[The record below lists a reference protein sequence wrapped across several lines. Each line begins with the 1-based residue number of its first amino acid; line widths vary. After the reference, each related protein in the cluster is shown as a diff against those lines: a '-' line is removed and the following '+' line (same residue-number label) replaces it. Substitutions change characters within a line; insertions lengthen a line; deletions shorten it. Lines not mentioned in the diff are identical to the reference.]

1 MAETAVPSVIWM
13 RPRRG
18 SRGPQPSRD
27 REAITRTAI
36 AIADREGVAAVSMRR
51 IAAEIGAGTSSLYRY
66 FARKDDLLNLMVD
79 GALAGGECRLS
90 GDWRAD
96 MREVAEGLRA
106 RFKDHPWLCST
117 LAGKPTL
124 GPNRMR
130 MLEQSLSRLEATKLS
145 LAERLVIID
154 TIASYVRGFVASEV
168 ADIAARAQSGLAE
181 EQWLSDQADY
191 AEALKTSGNY
201 PLSATLFGELEKT
214 EPEHRQN
221 EGFSAGLDI
230 ILDGIQVR
238 LNLRGL

>member
-1 MAETAVPSVIWM
+1 MAETVVPSVIWM
-13 RPRRG
+13 RPTRG

-36 AIADREGVAAVSMRR
+36 TIADREGVAAVSMRR
-51 IAAEIGAGTSSLYRY
+51 IAAEIGTGTSSLYRY

-79 GALAGGECRLS
+79 GALAGGDSRSS

-96 MREVAEGLRA
+96 MRQVAEGLRA
-106 RFKDHPWLCST
+106 RFKDHPWLCSA

-130 MLEQSLSRLEATKLS
+130 TLEQSLSLLEATKLS
-145 LAERLVIID
+145 LTERLTIID
-154 TIASYVRGFVASEV
+154 TVASYVRGYVASEV

-181 EQWLSDQADY
+181 EQWDSDQAEY
-191 AEALKTSGNY
+191 AESLKRSGSY
-201 PLSATLFGELEKT
+201 PLSAALFIELEKT
-214 EPEHRQN
+214 ESEHRQS

-238 LNLRGL
+238 LNLRRL